1 MSAKTF
7 NELAQG
13 YDEDPRRQQ
22 TAEAISR
29 AILRLVPLS
38 EDTEVL
44 ECGAGTGLLTVLL
57 APKVK
62 RVLATDASEGMLSV
76 LREKLPRL
84 GLCNVDTDLYDP
96 TGQSMESSFGLLVA
110 SMLLH
115 HIPDTEGVLRRF
127 YDTLSPN
134 GWVAIADLEE
144 EDGSFHSPG
153 MPKPA
158 YCGFNRCNVVK
169 SLETAGFCDVY
180 IETVHVAVK
189 NERQYPIFLA
199 VAKRGR

>member
-1 MSAKTF
+1 MSLKTF

-22 TAEAISR
+22 TAEAIFQ

-38 EDTEVL
+38 KEMEVL

-62 RVLATDASEGMLSV
+62 RILATDASEGMLSV
-76 LREKLPRL
+76 LREKCSRL
-84 GLCNVDTDLYDP
+84 GLCNVETEFYDP

-110 SMLLH
+110 SLLLH
-115 HIPDTEGVLRRF
+115 HITDTEGVLRRF
-127 YDTLSPN
+127 YGTLAIN
-134 GWVAIADLEE
+134 GWVAIADFEE
-144 EDGSFHSPG
+144 EDGSFHSPE

-158 YCGFNRCNVVK
+158 HCGFKRSNVVK
-169 SLETAGFCDVY
+169 SLEASGFCNIC
-180 IETVHVAVK
+180 IETAHVVVK
-189 NERQYPIFLA
+189 NEREYPIFLA
-199 VAKRGR
+199 VAKKGR

>member
-7 NELAQG
+7 DELARG

-22 TAEAISR
+22 TAEAVFQ

-38 EDTEVL
+38 KEMEVL

-57 APKVK
+57 APLVK
-62 RVLATDASEGMLSV
+62 RILATDASEGMLSV
-76 LREKLPRL
+76 LREKCSRH
-84 GLCNVDTDLYDP
+84 GLSNVEPGIYDP
-96 TGQSMESSFGLLVA
+96 AGQSMGSSFGLVVA

-115 HIPDTEGVLRRF
+115 HIPDTEWVLRSF
-127 YDTLSPN
+127 YGTLTLN

-144 EDGSFHSPG
+144 EDGSFHSPE

-158 YCGFNRCNVVK
+158 HYGFNRSNVAK
-169 SLETAGFCDVY
+169 SLEAAGFCNIC
-180 IETVHVAVK
+180 IETAHVAVK
-189 NERQYPIFLA
+189 NERKYPIFLA
-199 VAKRGR
+199 VAKKGR